1 MEESS
6 KISLKL
12 LYIALA
18 DELLAWYQY
27 WTCFNSSQGKGRSDA
42 NPEFDQHAKEEMEH
56 ANLIMERIKQL
67 GGVPFNN
74 PCDWEK
80 NGNPW
85 KPVETRNVTEQ
96 LKMTIEAEET
106 AIRFYS
112 NAIKAVKEFDSTT
125 HRLFR
130 KLLADEQEHLYDL
143 QQLLIEQDDENETPE
158 TDVVVIDK

>member
-1 MEESS
+1 MDDFS

-27 WTCFNSSQGKGRSDA
+27 WTCFNSSMGKGRSDA

-56 ANLIMERIKQL
+56 ANLIIERIKQL

-85 KPVETRNVTEQ
+85 EPVETRDVTKQ
-96 LKMTIEAEET
+96 LKLTINAEST
-106 AIRFYS
+106 AIKFYK
-112 NAIKAVKEFDSTT
+112 NAILAVKNIDSTT

-143 QQLLIEQDDENETPE
+143 QQLLIEQDDEDQAPE
-158 TDVVVIDK
+158 PPVVVVEE